1 MSKITFYL
9 GIALAVILASCK
21 SDDPNKKEIYDSYL
35 VLGDTRYDLNDIE
48 FFYYYGY
55 DAEGNGFSYVELA
68 FADGEHIE
76 SLDVNQ
82 FQSYTDA
89 SVVSWLYFES
99 ALNEPMTFPSEFL
112 LRNGRTGYESEQ
124 MASMNFR
131 FGASSI
137 PKYENEDALGNYT
150 VTVKGN
156 AAIGETITIEVTG
169 QLGFHGDPNSV
180 MTYEAQDFELH
191 LQANVQDGQF

>member
-1 MSKITFYL
+1 MSKTTFYL
-9 GIALAVILASCK
+9 GIALAVLLASCK
-21 SDDPNKKEIYDSYL
+21 SDDLKKKEIYDSYL
-35 VLGDTRYDLNDIE
+35 VLGDTRYDLNEAE

-55 DAEGNGFSYVELA
+55 DAEGSGYSYVELA

-76 SLDVNQ
+76 SLEVNQ
-82 FQSYTDA
+82 FQSYVDA

-99 ALNEPMTFPSEFL
+99 AHKEQLTFPSEFL

-124 MASMNFR
+124 MAAMNFR
-131 FGASSI
+131 FGSSNI
-137 PKYENEDALGNYT
+137 PKYENEDELGEFT

-169 QLGFHGDPNSV
+169 QLGYHSDPNHV